1 MAKKEQVSDVELGPS
16 EDKETTIETK
26 TDTVTPTTEL
36 NEMQKSKLKNKLVIA
51 SGLILTAVVIGIA
64 VPLGLRSRDRRNRG
78 FEPVGNQRTDEEM
91 MSNSLQ
97 FQEFKLPVSLREF
110 SSDILSGYNTCGD
123 LKDDIEQAL
132 NDFANIIIEEDMNN
146 FISYDDFGYYNDRGE
161 VMVAEGQPV
170 MMEMAQA
177 DTFEMSSTSA
187 ADSSIS
193 SKEASSSITEDSFGT
208 NNQHEDVD
216 EADIVKSDGTYV
228 YTVYGMDIVVLN
240 TNGTEVFRLDLSET
254 LRDDDDDD
262 YNYVADDDNDDQG
275 FPIVMEEGTAETV
288 SISNLDISD
297 TSQATQISGSD
308 NNKNRKMRN
317 MYHYSGSIRSLLLHE
332 NRLVAI
338 LSGYNY
344 DYRSLSSS
352 TTELVYIHID
362 LNNGALSVDN
372 NDDKHLSTSING
384 EFQAARLIDS
394 NVHIVTT
401 AYISH
406 WSFSR
411 KLSRYSARY
420 NGLDDVEYAKAALE
434 KAETLIASYANHL
447 IHELL
452 IKDDTRTF
460 ELDLDTMK
468 EKKHLN
474 GNEDIIDF
482 ESMMNSLPPT
492 TCQHIAKLSTYQNGK
507 DETENFTGIEGVLN
521 GFVRIFSFD
530 IKSGPA
536 KTENTSTSA
545 SFVPTGYA
553 DVYATSDMLFLGGRG
568 WAKTDRPTP
577 VADEADVEDL
587 PSSDVTYVTA
597 FQLDGTSAIP
607 KATGVIPGY
616 TLNQFSFDYYGGHL
630 RVATSTSEV
639 RVWNE
644 QSWESKIIRES
655 TNQII
660 VAQIEDSSIQIVG
673 LLEDLGISERI
684 FSVRFLQDRA
694 FMVTFRQIDPFYTID
709 LSVPT
714 NPVMRG
720 ELKIPGFSNYL
731 HPVDDDYILAVGQ
744 DADNRGFQLGLQI
757 ALFEVSD
764 LDNPKQIAK
773 HVVEK
778 WSSSTSQHDHYAFRY
793 LPLSQKL
800 ILPIS
805 TGDFDGFHVFDI
817 NPPSS
822 LSSAT
827 TNTKLEDG
835 IVFDF
840 AISHFDIEDEHKNG
854 FKCYG
859 FNYLTPRSLVFQGDV
874 ITLKGHAVLR
884 YDLATGERLSRT
896 DLDENLNEGD
906 GHMCYGWYLW

>member
-1 MAKKEQVSDVELGPS
+1 MIRKEIISDVEVGPREALPS
-16 EDKETTIETK
+16 TETEGNTSAS
-26 TDTVTPTTEL
+26 TTEL
-36 NEMQKSKLKNKLVIA
+36 NKMQKSKQKYKLIIGC
-51 SGLILTAVVIGIA
+51 SLILTAVAIGVG
-64 VPLGLRSRDRRNRG
+64 VPLGVKSRNRG
-78 FEPVGNQRTDEEM
+78 SWDSFESIENPRTDEEIM
-91 MSNSLQ
+91 NNTFQ
-97 FQEFKLPVSLREF
+97 FQEIKLPVSLREF
-110 SSDILSGYNTCGD
+110 NSDILSGYSTCAD
-123 LKDDIEQAL
+123 LKEDIEQAL
-132 NDFANIIIEEDMNN
+132 NDFANILIEEDMNN
-146 FISYDDFGYYNDRGE
+146 FISYDDFGYYGRAE
-161 VMVAEGQPV
+161 MMVDEAGPIV
-170 MMEMAQA
+170 MEMAQA
-177 DTFEMSSTSA
+177 DTTEMSTTSVPDA
-187 ADSSIS
+187 GMS

-216 EADIVKSDGTYV
+216 EADIVKSDGKYV
-228 YTVYGMDIVVLN
+228 YTVYGMDIVVLD

-254 LRDDDDDD
+254 LRDDDDHNFYYD
-262 YNYVADDDNDDQG
+262 DDQG
-275 FPIVMEEGTAETV
+275 FPIVMEEASAETI
-288 SISNLDISD
+288 SISNLDVTD
-297 TSQATQISGSD
+297 NSQATQRSSID
-308 NNKNRKMRN
+308 NNQNRKMKVLS
-317 MYHYSGSIRSLLLHE
+317 HYSGSIRALLLHE
-332 NRLVAI
+332 SRLVAI

-344 DYRSLSSS
+344 NYRSVSSS

-362 LNNGALSVDN
+362 LDTGALAVAN
-372 NDDKHLSTSING
+372 NNETPSSTSTSING
-384 EFQAARLIDS
+384 DFQAARLIDS
-394 NVHIVTT
+394 NAHIVTT

-406 WSFSR
+406 WRFSG
-411 KLSRYSARY
+411 KLSRYHRRY
-420 NGLDDVEYAKAALE
+420 NSLDDIEYAKAAVSAA
-434 KAETLIASYANHL
+434 KKLIPSYANNL
-447 IHELL
+447 VRELL
-452 IKDDTRTF
+452 TMDDTQAH
-460 ELDLDTMK
+460 EVDLETMK
-468 EKKHLN
+468 EKKHLD
-474 GNEDIIDF
+474 EHEETMDF
-482 ESMMNSLPPT
+482 ESMLNALPLS

-507 DETENFTGIEGVLN
+507 DENENLSGLQGILN
-521 GFVRIFSFD
+521 GFVRVYSFD
-530 IKSGPA
+530 ITSGPA
-536 KTENTSTSA
+536 DTENTSMSA
-545 SFVPTGYA
+545 SFVPTAYA

-568 WAKTDRPTP
+568 WTKTNTPTP
-577 VADEADVEDL
+577 FADENDVEDL
-587 PSSDVTYVTA
+587 PSSDVTYITA
-597 FQLDGTSAIP
+597 FQLEGTSAIP

-616 TLNQFSFDYYGGHL
+616 TLNQFSFDYYDGHL

-644 QSWESKIIRES
+644 QTWESKVIRDS

-673 LLEDLGISERI
+673 LLEDLGITERI
-684 FSVRFLQDRA
+684 FSVRFLGDRA

-714 NPVMRG
+714 NPIMRG

-731 HPVDDDYILAVGQ
+731 HPVEDDFILAVGQ

-757 ALFEVSD
+757 ALFDVSD

-817 NPPSS
+817 HPTRSISS
-822 LSSAT
+822 VSSNA
-827 TNTKLEDG
+827 KLEDG

-840 AISHFDIEDEHKNG
+840 AISHFDIENEHENG

-874 ITLKGHAVLR
+874 LTLKGHAVLR

-896 DLDENLNEGD
+896 DLDANLKKED